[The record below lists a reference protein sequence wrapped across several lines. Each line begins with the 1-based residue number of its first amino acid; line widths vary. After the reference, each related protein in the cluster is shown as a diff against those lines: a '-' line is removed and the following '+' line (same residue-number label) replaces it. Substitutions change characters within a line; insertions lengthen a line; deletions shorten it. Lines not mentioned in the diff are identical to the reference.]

1 MPRPDRQR
9 LTLEDYVLF
18 FTTRTGEGLTLDHVN
33 QIIQMH
39 AFIKLHRDRKPVMVD
54 LLRSVDLMRPRR
66 STVSLNATAP
76 PPGATPAA
84 LSTEEATHDIED
96 LGWRECP
103 VGSILSVRAGCRAP
117 VSTAAL
123 PPVPLASLAPGPGST
138 VERISPPSLL
148 STSAPLPP
156 ALPAP
161 SRRKRSVTGTG
172 KTAQRTTKCRMME
185 LLTLP
190 SVETDT

>member
-76 PPGATPAA
+76 PPDAAPATAAA
-84 LSTEEATHDIED
+84 LSMEEVTRDIED

-103 VGSILSVRAGCRAP
+103 VASILSVRAGCRAP
-117 VSTAAL
+117 ASS
-123 PPVPLASLAPGPGST
+123 PVPLAFLAPGPGST

-161 SRRKRSVTGTG
+161 ARRKRSVTSTG
-172 KTAQRTTKCRMME
+172 KTAQRTTKCRMIE